1 MIKNH
6 NDVIYSVIQRLVK
19 HESSTTR
26 IHWSVYCRLR
36 RIASTVPGQ
45 ISGVCPPIRGMVRP
59 LTMNY
64 RAVSCGNERSVS
76 DDLPGVVT
84 REYFHRGPVEV
95 SPGFPLKPCGN
106 DGV

>member
-36 RIASTVPGQ
+36 RIASTVPDRFLLSARRFVVW
-45 ISGVCPPIRGMVRP
+45 SGHLRWI
-59 LTMNY
+59 T
-64 RAVSCGNERSVS
+64 AQSAA
-76 DDLPGVVT
+76 VT
-84 REYFHRGPVEV
+84 RDLSVMIYLELSRANIFIGV
-95 SPGFPLKPCGN
+95 PLKFRL
-106 DGV
+106 DSR